1 MGYQNFKP
9 TLWSKYIMH
18 ELEKETLFK
27 DTCDYQFQGEV
38 RKGELLKVV
47 SVGQVALKK
56 YTTGTPIDDPQIVDD
71 DSLTVKIDNNVYFN
85 YYVDDID
92 KFQSIGGLM
101 EALQKE
107 ATTAIADDMDKFIAK
122 EAALG
127 AYDGNVIP
135 SEAINNETRAKEVI
149 DEMFVKLWANNVR
162 ANTKL
167 DLFIPPWL
175 FNLFQNKITELK
187 TSNDALISNGVLGTY
202 RGANVKM
209 TNNLH
214 NDGTDDHI
222 ILKTRKGYAFAN
234 GINEVQAYTPEK
246 LFGDAVK
253 GLNTYGGKAVRPKEI
268 AVAKVHESE

>member
-1 MGYQNFKP
+1 MAYTNFKP

-27 DTCDYQFQGEV
+27 DTCDYQFQGEAK
-38 RKGELLKVV
+38 KGEQLKIVA
-47 SVGQVALKK
+47 VGKVNLFDYQPGV
-56 YTTGTPIDDPQIVDD
+56 PIDDPEPVSD
-71 DSLTVKIDNNVYFN
+71 DSQTLKIDKYKGFN

-107 ATTAIADDMDKFIAK
+107 STVAIADDIDKFIAR
-122 EAALG
+122 EAAKG
-127 AYDGNVIP
+127 AYSGNVIDSRGIT
-135 SEAINNETRAKEVI
+135 SEVEAKDLI

-162 ANTKL
+162 LNTKL

-246 LFGDAVK
+246 LYGDAIK

-268 AVAKVHESE
+268 AVAKVHEEK